1 MNQLLK
7 ELDDVMVVLGKRKDQ
22 LEKELASHSSSPQMY
37 MRLSKEFLRLEK
49 ILELYSERKRIMR
62 EMEEWKEL
70 AEEEDADEVERTIT
84 ELRSRLQDIERE
96 LVFSLVPEDE
106 MGARDVVMEIR
117 AGAGGEEAALFA
129 ADLFRMYSR
138 YAEKNGWSITVVD
151 SSPTDLG
158 GYKTLVF
165 LVRGRG
171 VYRKLKY
178 ESGVHRV
185 QRIPVTESG
194 GRIHTS
200 TATVAVLP
208 RMKEVEVRIDPKDL
222 RIETFRASGHG
233 GQHVNRTESA
243 VRITHIPTGIV
254 VTCQNE
260 RSQFQNK
267 ERALEVLRARL
278 YNLLH
283 RKEKE
288 AVDARRRR
296 QIGSGERSEKIRT
309 YNFPQNRVTDH
320 RINYTL
326 YDLDRVMDGELDE
339 LIEKLTMHE
348 IKEKL
353 DIMIKELL
361 RSDEC

>member
-1 MNQLLK
+1 LNQLLK

>member
-1 MNQLLK
+1 
-7 ELDDVMVVLGKRKDQ
+7 MVVLGKRKDQ
-22 LEKELASHSSSPQMY
+22 LEKELARHSSSPQMCA
-37 MRLSKEFLRLEK
+37 RLSKEFLRLER
-49 ILELYSERKRIMR
+49 ILELYSERKRIMK
-62 EMEEWKEL
+62 EIEEWKEL
-70 AEEEDADEVERTIT
+70 AEEEDADEVERTIA
-84 ELRSRLQDIERE
+84 ELKSRLEDVERE

-165 LVRGRG
+165 LVSGRG

-278 YNLLH
+278 YDLLH

-288 AVDARRRR
+288 AVDARRRQ

-353 DIMIKELL
+353 DITIKELL
-361 RSDEC
+361 RSDER

>member
-7 ELDDVMVVLGKRKDQ
+7 ELDDVMVVLSKRKDQ

-37 MRLSKEFLRLEK
+37 TRLSKEFLRLER
-49 ILELYSERKRIMR
+49 ILELYSERKRIMK

-70 AEEEDADEVERTIT
+70 AEEEDADEVERTIA
-84 ELRSRLQDIERE
+84 ELKSRLEDVERE

-138 YAEKNGWSITVVD
+138 YAEKNGWNISVVD

-165 LVRGRG
+165 LVSGRG

-278 YNLLH
+278 YDLLH

-288 AVDARRRR
+288 AVDARRRQ

-353 DIMIKELL
+353 DITIKELL
-361 RSDEC
+361 RSDER

>member
-7 ELDDVMVVLGKRKDQ
+7 ELDNVMVVLSKRKDQ
-22 LEKELASHSSSPQMY
+22 LEKELACHSSSPQMY

-70 AEEEDADEVERTIT
+70 AEEEDADEVERTIA
-84 ELRSRLQDIERE
+84 ELRSKLQDVERE

-165 LVRGRG
+165 LVSGKG

-222 RIETFRASGHG
+222 KVETFRASGHG

-278 YNLLH
+278 YDLLH
-283 RKEKE
+283 RREKE
-288 AVDARRRR
+288 AVDMQRRQ

-320 RINYTL
+320 RINCTL

-339 LIEKLTMHE
+339 LIEKLTLHE

-353 DIMIKELL
+353 DITIKELL
-361 RSDEC
+361 GSDER

>member
-37 MRLSKEFLRLEK
+37 TRLSKEFLRLER

-70 AEEEDADEVERTIT
+70 AEEEDADEVERTIA

-165 LVRGRG
+165 LVSGRG

-288 AVDARRRR
+288 AVDARRRQ

-353 DIMIKELL
+353 DITIKELL
-361 RSDEC
+361 RSDER

>member
-37 MRLSKEFLRLEK
+37 MRLSKEFLRLER

-70 AEEEDADEVERTIT
+70 AEEEDADEVERTIA

-165 LVRGRG
+165 LVSGRG

-288 AVDARRRR
+288 AVDARRRQ

-353 DIMIKELL
+353 DITIKELL

>member
-7 ELDDVMVVLGKRKDQ
+7 ELDNVMVVLSKRKDQ
-22 LEKELASHSSSPQMY
+22 LEKELACHSSSPQMY

-70 AEEEDADEVERTIT
+70 AEEEDADEVERTIA
-84 ELRSRLQDIERE
+84 ELRSKLQDVERE

-129 ADLFRMYSR
+129 AALFRMYSR

-165 LVRGRG
+165 LVSGKG

-222 RIETFRASGHG
+222 KVETFRASGHG

-260 RSQFQNK
+260 RSQFQNR

-278 YNLLH
+278 YDLLH
-283 RKEKE
+283 RREKE
-288 AVDARRRR
+288 AVDMQRRQ

-320 RINYTL
+320 RINCTL

-339 LIEKLTMHE
+339 LIEKLTLHE

-353 DIMIKELL
+353 DITIKELL
-361 RSDEC
+361 GSDER

>member
-288 AVDARRRR
+288 AVDARRRQ

>member
-1 MNQLLK
+1 
-7 ELDDVMVVLGKRKDQ
+7 MVVLGKRKDQ

-37 MRLSKEFLRLEK
+37 MRLSKEFLRLER

-70 AEEEDADEVERTIT
+70 AEEEDADEVERTIA

-165 LVRGRG
+165 LVSGRG

-283 RKEKE
+283 RKKKE
-288 AVDARRRR
+288 AVDARRRQ

-353 DIMIKELL
+353 DITIKELL